1 MPLSFLAS
9 TAVAIRARLRARRPT
24 RESIVIAGAL
34 ALVFGACY
42 LAAFFIRSELL
53 LRGAD
58 ANTIVQTIG
67 WVVACKLAIFYVRGI
82 CHKPVRAIRF
92 EDLSSL
98 VRATTTALLVFVAV
112 NFYFPKVFPD
122 WVQIPRTVILLDWAF
137 TLLAVGGMQATARS
151 VYEEL
156 MPVNP
161 RGQRRAALFIDA
173 SPEGVAIAEG
183 LGTRSGGEYAVSG
196 LLDDD
201 PAAYGTRLAGSRVIG
216 AIDDAAPCAQRLR
229 VGEVIVRRGC
239 LFGARL
245 RRLCDECEARRI
257 QVGIAERGGGSA
269 EAGAFL
275 VRRVEIRDLIPRV
288 EERFVAHDPA
298 VARWLA
304 GRTVLVTG
312 AAGTVGAEVC
322 RQILSF
328 GPAKLVLL
336 DRSERALVALGA
348 ELQASAGGSF
358 PVETVLADVGH
369 GSRVAEILA
378 RESPDVVIHT
388 AALNHLATL
397 EANPEEAIETNL
409 FATVTLADLCQKH
422 GVETFVATSTDKAVK
437 PASVLGATKLLVERF
452 LQALAGEATTR
463 FVVVRIGNV
472 LGSHG
477 GAAALFS
484 RLMHARRPITI
495 THPGMARHFVTEQE
509 AARAVLVAGAVG
521 KPGDVV
527 VPDMGPPMGILDL
540 VEAIAFV
547 ERIPLADVRIEY
559 GTPRPGEKLAED
571 LFFDDEARH
580 PVDGCSLHRVARSS
594 RSLTAVRGSL
604 ADLEAAIDRG
614 DRGATLATLRSVI
627 AEETGPDGGPLV
639 AGSKGSA

>member
-1 MPLSFLAS
+1 MPLSLLAS
-9 TAVAIRARLRARRPT
+9 TAAAIRAWLRSRRPT

-34 ALVFGACY
+34 ALIFGASY

-58 ANTIVQTIG
+58 ANAIVQTIG
-67 WVVACKLAIFYVRGI
+67 WVVACKLAIFYARGI

-112 NFYFPKVFPD
+112 NFYLPKLFPD
-122 WVQIPRTVILLDWAF
+122 WIQIPRTVILLDWAF

-151 VYEEL
+151 IYDEL

-173 SPEGVAIAEG
+173 SPEGVEIADG
-183 LGTRSGGEYAVSG
+183 LAMRHGGEYAVSG

-201 PAAYGTRLAGSRVIG
+201 PASYGLRLAGSRVIG
-216 AIDDAAPCAQRLR
+216 SIDDAAPCAQRLR
-229 VGEVIVRRGC
+229 VGEVVVRRGC
-239 LFGARL
+239 LFGPRL
-245 RRLCDECEARRI
+245 RRLCDECAARRVR
-257 QVGIAERGGGSA
+257 VGIADRTGGAADG
-269 EAGAFL
+269 GAFH
-275 VRRVEIRDLIPRV
+275 VRQVEVRDLMPRA
-288 EERFVAHDPA
+288 EERFTAQDPA
-298 VARWLA
+298 VARWLV

-322 RQILSF
+322 RQILAF
-328 GPAKLVLL
+328 LPAKLVLL
-336 DRSERALVALGA
+336 DRAERALAALGA
-348 ELQASAGGSF
+348 ELQESAGDSV
-358 PVETVLADVGH
+358 PVETVLADVAKDA
-369 GSRVAEILA
+369 RVSEILA
-378 RESPDVVIHT
+378 RYRPAVVIHT

-409 FATVTLADLCQKH
+409 FATMTLADLCRKH
-422 GVETFVATSTDKAVK
+422 GVESVVATSTDKAVK
-437 PASVLGATKLLVERF
+437 PASVLGATKLLGERY
-452 LQALAGEATTR
+452 LQALAGESATR

-472 LGSHG
+472 LGSRG

-484 RLMHARRPITI
+484 RLMHERRPITI
-495 THPGMARHFVTEQE
+495 THPGMARHFVTVQE

-521 KPGDVV
+521 EPGDVF

-547 ERIPLADVRIEY
+547 ERIPLADVTIEY

-580 PVDGCSLHRVARSS
+580 PVEGCSLHRAVRKS
-594 RSLTAVRGSL
+594 RTLTAVRGGL
-604 ADLEAAIDRG
+604 AGLGAAIDRG
-614 DRGATLATLRSVI
+614 DRGTTLATLRALI
-627 AEETGPDGGPLV
+627 AEETGHDAGP
-639 AGSKGSA
+639 AENGAEGNA